1 MSRPRDDQTEDRRLL
16 KELAK
21 SADAHIAARAEK
33 LLLRTRLPMHL
44 VIDKVPGETLE
55 QKAKAIGVTRQTLWY
70 WQTGVTRPNKRWA
83 KRLAALIE
91 GIYTADEI
99 RGRAA

>member
-44 VIDKVPGETLE
+44 VIDKVPGDTLE
-55 QKAKAIGVTRQTLWY
+55 AKARTIGVTRQTLWY
-70 WQTGVTRPNKRWA
+70 WQTGETRPNKRWA
-83 KRLAALIE
+83 RKLATLI
-91 GIYTADEI
+91 GDIYTVDEI